1 MSELDCSRFASS
13 PVGYLQRPEKPH
25 RRGSSQAGI
34 WRYLFSKVFIKYGR
48 EGRHDCRGNRVC
60 WARSVGLGE
69 AGDGIMA
76 GCRCSLRDR
85 LRSVALV

>member
-1 MSELDCSRFASS
+1 M
-13 PVGYLQRPEKPH
+13 
-25 RRGSSQAGI
+25 
-34 WRYLFSKVFIKYGR
+34 
-48 EGRHDCRGNRVC
+48 C

-85 LRSVALV
+85 LRSVALVQNAFK